1 MIKCK
6 MYQDDQERISFEA
19 EIKGVSEDVLI
30 ELMKINEM
38 LIKRFRKCGI
48 PDELIEK
55 QLVNCIVAGFDM
67 DDLHKKKKP

>member
-6 MYQDDQERISFEA
+6 MYQDDQERISFDV

-30 ELMKINEM
+30 ELMKINGM
-38 LIKRFRKCGI
+38 LIKRLRKCGI

-55 QLVNCIVAGFDM
+55 QLVNCIVAGFD
-67 DDLHKKKKP
+67 KFA

>member
-6 MYQDDQERISFEA
+6 MHQDDQERISFEA

-30 ELMKINEM
+30 ELMEINGM
-38 LIKRFRKCGI
+38 LIKRFRECGI

-55 QLVNCIVAGFDM
+55 QLVNCIVAGFE
-67 DDLHKKKKP
+67 KFA